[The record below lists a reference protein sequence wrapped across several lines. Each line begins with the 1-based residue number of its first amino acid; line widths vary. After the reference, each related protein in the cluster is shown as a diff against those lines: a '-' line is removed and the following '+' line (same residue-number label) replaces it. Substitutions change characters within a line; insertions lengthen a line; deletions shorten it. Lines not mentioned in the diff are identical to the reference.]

1 MNTVLKIGLILGG
14 GYVLMRYTGLKL
26 PMGTQVTAPPAGGTD
41 TPPAGG
47 TDTPPPGTATTPP
60 PPTATPAVIATP
72 AVSEAVI
79 KRAAGGDAE
88 AVKLTDAFGIKLNA
102 DEWNWYREQETG
114 QVTEADLFPPE
125 NRAAKMTASEYL
137 QRRVTA
143 GLGSIVYGR
152 KLGWA

>member
-14 GYVLMRYTGLKL
+14 GYVLMRYTGIKL
-26 PMGTQVTAPPAGGTD
+26 PGGAQVTPPPAGTKAPPPGDTTAPPPTTNTN
-41 TPPAGG
+41 TP
-47 TDTPPPGTATTPP
+47 
-60 PPTATPAVIATP
+60 P

-88 AVKLTDAFGIKLNA
+88 AVKLTDAAGIKFNA
-102 DEWNWYREQETG
+102 DEWNWYREAETG

-143 GLGSIVYGR
+143 GLGAIVYGR